1 MRLCSRNFLVR
12 LCLEL
17 WLLFWLQPLFE
28 SQGEHFSFSSFL
40 ACVFHIKLIPSE
52 CKVMVEWYCHL
63 KQSWLCYHQF
73 LTWVGLHPNQKLL
86 SPTNCDWMCTCVLLT
101 GCVSWLR
108 DFKAVGEG
116 TVGGPDASQLGG
128 VHNHVLKHLSAWKE
142 DAAHKTA
149 PCCDLGH
156 HEWPMIAFSWRFS
169 PGGFSQTGRVR
180 VHKEKKEE
188 EFRSAVMQNL
198 VTPIGEGPSA
208 SASKG

>member
-1 MRLCSRNFLVR
+1 MVSALSATPGTNPLSWVTGKAIHAGYTVTCTECWVAAWIVGQVEMRLCSRNFLVR

-52 CKVMVEWYCHL
+52 RKVMVEWYCHL

-156 HEWPMIAFSWRFS
+156 HE
-169 PGGFSQTGRVR
+169 
-180 VHKEKKEE
+180 
-188 EFRSAVMQNL
+188 
-198 VTPIGEGPSA
+198 
-208 SASKG
+208 